1 MTAAAVPVLEPEFL
15 VEVLR
20 IVAAASGMRVAAL
33 RTEEISR
40 VVQARL
46 AAGADPADLLRAI
59 RDGEPE
65 VTSALHAAAT
75 VRETYF
81 FRQPEQFDLV
91 AHLSFPEGHRVRAWS
106 AACATGEEAYSLAA
120 ALRAGSGGSTDVH
133 VLGTDLVE
141 DNVATARAGVYGAR
155 SVRVS
160 GPLLYPVF
168 ESKASEGGGS
178 FVVDAALRSMT
189 SFEVRNL
196 LDSPPD
202 GEFDVIFCRNALLYF
217 HAEAA
222 RQACE
227 NLVRALAPEGV
238 LLFAPLDLA
247 AAPRG
252 LAGVGAAGAQVFT
265 RRESLRK
272 IRVQVDSGRHR
283 ATAPLVDVAA
293 APSSPER
300 PPAGRARS
308 RAVGMHMAVL
318 ESLERGD
325 LAGARAG
332 LDALESTAPDYLPGI
347 MERALWHRR
356 RGEHA
361 RCRGLVREVSDRA
374 RRLAPEAIVDGPEP
388 LPAGFYV
395 TSAQT
400 LLEGRGP

>member
-1 MTAAAVPVLEPEFL
+1 MTAVAIPALEPEFL

-20 IVAAASGMRVAAL
+20 LVASESGMRVAAL

-59 RDGEPE
+59 REREPE
-65 VTSALHAAAT
+65 IASALHAAAT

-81 FRQPEQFDLV
+81 FRQPEQFDFV
-91 AHLSFPEGHRVRAWS
+91 ARLNFPEGHGVRAWS

-120 ALRAGSGGSTDVH
+120 ALRAGSRGSSDVH

-141 DNVATARAGVYGAR
+141 ENVATARAGVYGAR

-160 GPLLYPVF
+160 GPLLFPVF
-168 ESKASEGGGS
+168 EKKTSEKGGS

-189 SFEVRNL
+189 SFEVKNL

-217 HAEAA
+217 HPEAA
-222 RQACE
+222 RQVCE
-227 NLVRALAPEGV
+227 NLARALAPEGI
-238 LLFAPLDLA
+238 LIFAPLDLV

-252 LAGVGAAGAQVFT
+252 LAAVGAAGAQVFT

-283 ATAPLVDVAA
+283 STAPLVDVAA
-293 APSSPER
+293 AASVSEP
-300 PPAGRARS
+300 PPASRARS
-308 RAVGMHMAVL
+308 RAVGVHMAVL

-325 LAGARAG
+325 LTGARAG
-332 LDALESTAPDYLPGI
+332 LDALERTAPDYLPGI

-361 RCRGLVREVSDRA
+361 RCRGLVREVWDRA
-374 RRLAPEAIVDGPEP
+374 RAMAPEAIVEGPEP

-395 TSAQT
+395 TSART